1 MHEGHRNRL
10 RERFT
15 KEGLEN
21 FQDHETLELLL
32 FYAIPRKDTNPI
44 AHTLLEEF
52 GSLSNVFDASI
63 EDLAKVQGIGKNAA
77 VYLKL
82 CVDTMKKYRTDRL
95 QKGRKI
101 TTMQEAGELACE
113 LLFSAKEEQVWILC
127 LNMKSEV
134 IAREKICDG
143 SLTESP
149 IYPRKIVASAL
160 KHNAAKI
167 ILFHNHPG
175 GVVKPSME
183 DVTATSTIIGVIR
196 NLDMEMLDHIIT
208 SDNRFYSFAASR
220 FINQDIDKELAYACQ
235 YEDGFLDD
243 DEGHEITFRQYKK
256 RRKAKKEMKSAKIV

>member
-1 MHEGHRNRL
+1 MHEGHRVRL
-10 RERFT
+10 RERFL

-21 FQDHETLELLL
+21 FQDHEALELML

-44 AHTLLEEF
+44 AHELLDEF

-63 EDLAKVQGIGKNAA
+63 NDLENVQGISRNAA
-77 VYLKL
+77 VFIKL

-95 QKGRKI
+95 QKEQRI
-101 TTMQEAGELACE
+101 TTMQEAGEFACE

-149 IYPRKIVASAL
+149 IYPRKIVSTAL

-167 ILFHNHPG
+167 ILIHNHPG
-175 GVVKPSME
+175 GVVKPSPADIE
-183 DVTATSTIIGVIR
+183 ATKTIIGVIR

-208 SDNRFYSFAASR
+208 SDNRFYSFAASQS
-220 FINQDIDKELAYACQ
+220 INDDVDREVAYACQ

-243 DEGHEITFRQYKK
+243 KEGQVITFRQHRK
-256 RRKAKKEMKSAKIV
+256 RRQSIT